1 MNKGVQTG
9 SPSQPRFL
17 SWPRTRLGWWAA
29 GLGLTAVALPLLTVL
44 FNALI
49 LLLSNGNT
57 FALNAAGVLMLACA
71 FAGGIT
77 GVVALI
83 RNRERSIAVW
93 VAVLIGL
100 IALLAMG
107 HEFVPLR

>member
-1 MNKGVQTG
+1 MNKGVQTS
-9 SPSQPRFL
+9 SPPRPRFL
-17 SWPRTRLGWWAA
+17 SWPRTHLGWWAV
-29 GLGLTAVALPLLTVL
+29 GLGLAAVALPLLTTL

-77 GVVALI
+77 GVIALI

-93 VAVLIGL
+93 AAVLAGL
-100 IALLAMG
+100 LALLAMG
-107 HEFVPLR
+107 HEFIPPG

>member
-1 MNKGVQTG
+1 MNREVQTS
-9 SPSQPRFL
+9 SPPRQRFL
-17 SWPRTRLGWWAA
+17 SWPHTRLGWWAA
-29 GLGLTAVALPLLTVL
+29 GLGLAALALPLLTTL

-71 FAGGIT
+71 FAGGII
-77 GVVALI
+77 GVIALI
-83 RNRERSIAVW
+83 RNRERSIVIWA
-93 VAVLIGL
+93 AVLIGL